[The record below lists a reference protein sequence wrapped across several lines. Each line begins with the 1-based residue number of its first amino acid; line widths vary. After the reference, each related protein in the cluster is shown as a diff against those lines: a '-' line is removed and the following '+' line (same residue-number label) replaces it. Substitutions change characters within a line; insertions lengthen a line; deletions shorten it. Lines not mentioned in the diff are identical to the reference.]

1 MARDLKSYDNAIL
14 EKLSKKLE
22 EEKFMTMFLQ
32 RIEATAKNALEKGKE
47 LTDVLQIEKEI
58 KLLEKQVEQHVNKV
72 GRYVFENQ
80 LLGDDEEVESACVQ
94 ISTLYISIK
103 NKKKEI
109 MEVKNIIYCPTCSV
123 ELPANAKFCREC
135 GAIIEHE
142 EVETVSRKCPEC
154 HSIIKEDDKF
164 CSNCGKQVED

>member
-1 MARDLKSYDNAIL
+1 MA
-14 EKLSKKLE
+14 
-22 EEKFMTMFLQ
+22 MFLQ
-32 RIEATAKNALEKGKE
+32 KIEATAKNALEKGKE

-58 KLLEKQVEQHVNKV
+58 KLLEKQVEQQINIV
-72 GRYVFENQ
+72 GRYVFEKQ
-80 LLGDDEEVESACVQ
+80 LLRDNEEIQSACEQ

-109 MEVKNIIYCPTCSV
+109 MKVKNIIYCPTCSV

-142 EVETVSRKCPEC
+142 EVETVLRKCPEC
-154 HSIIKEDDKF
+154 HSIIKEDNKF
-164 CSNCGKQVED
+164 CSNCGKQVGD